1 MVSNVNLNLLRN
13 KIFERNSSRKSYDMD
28 EIGPF
33 PEDAKVEFMKDVDG
47 KTNYSK
53 AVVTYKKGEY
63 DITNILQF
71 DPDRREGEWVD
82 LECSKMKNGVLEHY
96 AKAYCE
102 DGYPVLL
109 WLQCPEVEITRSP
122 GGNLTMV
129 STKYPKG
136 VSRAPWLEQDRVEQ
150 VTELTASKWREMPTK
165 KTGVN
170 LAKRIKELDDASA
183 GIRKEREKILGDA
196 VSGVKDERTK
206 SAVLKRMDVQDLR
219 DKEGKARGRKLYKML
234 KAQQTE
240 K

>member
-1 MVSNVNLNLLRN
+1 MVANVNLNLLRN
-13 KIFERNSSRKSYDMD
+13 QIFEKNFARKSYDMD

-33 PEDAKVEFMKDVDG
+33 PEDAKVEFMKDADG

-71 DPDRREGEWVD
+71 DPDRKEGEWVD

-109 WLQCPEVEITRSP
+109 WLQCPEIEITRGP
-122 GGNLTMV
+122 GGDLTMV

-150 VTELTASKWREMPTK
+150 VTELTASKWRDMSAK
-165 KTGVN
+165 KPSFDMTR
-170 LAKRIKELDDASA
+170 RIKELDDVQSP
-183 GIRKEREKILGDA
+183 L
-196 VSGVKDERTK
+196 TK
-206 SAVLKRMDVQDLR
+206 FNYDN
-219 DKEGKARGRKLYKML
+219 LYFY
-234 KAQQTE
+234 E
-240 K
+240 